1 LRTVGL
7 IKGFYIVGPCGLIKG
22 HVHLSAFIN
31 KGRLTTVKNTV
42 L

>member
-7 IKGFYIVGPCGLIKG
+7 IEGFYIVGPCGFIKG
-22 HVHLSAFIN
+22 PVHLSVLIN
-31 KGRLTTVKNTV
+31 KGRLTTVKNKT